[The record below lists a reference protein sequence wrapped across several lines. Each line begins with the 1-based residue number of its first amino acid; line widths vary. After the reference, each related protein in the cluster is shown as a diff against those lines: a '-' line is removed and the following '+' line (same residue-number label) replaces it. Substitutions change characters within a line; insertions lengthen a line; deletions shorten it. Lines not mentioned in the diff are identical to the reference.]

1 MELHM
6 PIHEI
11 FHGKHFQTK
20 VGGSYNKTCLI
31 LIVVNPLKHKYIRV
45 LTIEHLFSIFKLNVV
60 EGIKLCNI

>member
-1 MELHM
+1 M

-20 VGGSYNKTCLI
+20 VGGSHNKTCLI

-60 EGIKLCNI
+60 EGIKLF

>member
-1 MELHM
+1 M

-20 VGGSYNKTCLI
+20 VGGSHNKTCLI

-45 LTIEHLFSIFKLNVV
+45 LTIEHLFF
-60 EGIKLCNI
+60 NIQTQCCGRN